1 MKKLNDQII
10 RITRAL
16 NHPIRIQILYY
27 LNDHQKSSVNNLVKQ
42 FDVSQPAISRHL
54 RILEEAKLVK
64 SERVKQEKYYSLA
77 DNHIIKILD
86 VLRQHVKEQFEFD
99 KHIKICLYNDVILE
113 QKHLNEIQQIL
124 HFKYFL

>member
-1 MKKLNDQII
+1 MDEQII

-27 LNDHQKSSVNNLVKQ
+27 LNDNQKSSVNNLVKQ

-64 SERVKQEKYYSLA
+64 SERVKQERYYSLE
-77 DNHIIKILD
+77 DTHVIKILD
-86 VLRQHVKEQFEFD
+86 VLRQHVKEEF
-99 KHIKICLYNDVILE
+99 
-113 QKHLNEIQQIL
+113 
-124 HFKYFL
+124 

>member
-1 MKKLNDQII
+1 MKRVNEQII

-27 LNDHQKSSVNNLVKQ
+27 LNDYQKSSVNNLVKQ

-64 SERVKQEKYYSLA
+64 SERVKQERYYSLE
-77 DNHIIKILD
+77 DTHVIKILD
-86 VLRQHVKEQFEFD
+86 VLRQHVKEEF
-99 KHIKICLYNDVILE
+99 
-113 QKHLNEIQQIL
+113 
-124 HFKYFL
+124 

>member
-1 MKKLNDQII
+1 MNDQII

-27 LNDHQKSSVNNLVKQ
+27 LNDNKESSVNNLVNQ

-54 RILEEAKLVK
+54 RILEEARLVK
-64 SERVKQEKYYSLA
+64 SERVKQEKYYQLF

-86 VLRQHVKEQFEFD
+86 VLR
-99 KHIKICLYNDVILE
+99 
-113 QKHLNEIQQIL
+113 
-124 HFKYFL
+124 

>member
-1 MKKLNDQII
+1 MKKLDEQII

-27 LNDHQKSSVNNLVKQ
+27 LNDNQKSSVNNLVKQ

-64 SERVKQEKYYSLA
+64 SERVRQERYYSLE
-77 DNHIIKILD
+77 DKHVIKILD
-86 VLRQHVKEQFEFD
+86 VLRQHVKEEFETVKSF
-99 KHIKICLYNDVILE
+99 V
-113 QKHLNEIQQIL
+113 
-124 HFKYFL
+124 

>member
-1 MKKLNDQII
+1 MNDQII

-27 LNDHQKSSVNNLVKQ
+27 LNDHKESSVNNLVKQ

-54 RILEEAKLVK
+54 RILEEARLVK
-64 SERVKQEKYYSLA
+64 SKCVKQEKYYQLF

-86 VLRQHVKEQFEFD
+86 VLRQHANGEF
-99 KHIKICLYNDVILE
+99 
-113 QKHLNEIQQIL
+113 
-124 HFKYFL
+124 

>member
-1 MKKLNDQII
+1 MNDQII

-27 LNDHQKSSVNNLVKQ
+27 LNDNKESSVNNLVNQ

-54 RILEEAKLVK
+54 RILEEARLVK
-64 SERVKQEKYYSLA
+64 RERVKQEKYYQLF

-86 VLRQHVKEQFEFD
+86 VLRQHANGEF
-99 KHIKICLYNDVILE
+99 
-113 QKHLNEIQQIL
+113 
-124 HFKYFL
+124 

>member
-1 MKKLNDQII
+1 MKKLDEQII

-27 LNDHQKSSVNNLVKQ
+27 LNDNQKSSVNNLVKQ

-64 SERVKQEKYYSLA
+64 SERVKQERYYSLE
-77 DNHIIKILD
+77 DTHVIKILD
-86 VLRQHVKEQFEFD
+86 VLRQHVKEEF
-99 KHIKICLYNDVILE
+99 
-113 QKHLNEIQQIL
+113 
-124 HFKYFL
+124 

>member
-1 MKKLNDQII
+1 MKKLDEQII

-27 LNDHQKSSVNNLVKQ
+27 LNDNQKSSVNNLVKQ

-64 SERVKQEKYYSLA
+64 SERVRQERYYSLE
-77 DNHIIKILD
+77 DKHVIKILD
-86 VLRQHVKEQFEFD
+86 VLRQHVKEE
-99 KHIKICLYNDVILE
+99 
-113 QKHLNEIQQIL
+113 
-124 HFKYFL
+124 

>member
-1 MKKLNDQII
+1 MKKLDEQII

-27 LNDHQKSSVNNLVKQ
+27 LNDNQKSSVNNLVKQ

-64 SERVKQEKYYSLA
+64 SERVKQERYYSLE
-77 DNHIIKILD
+77 DTHVIKILD
-86 VLRQHVKEQFEFD
+86 VLRKHVKEEF
-99 KHIKICLYNDVILE
+99 
-113 QKHLNEIQQIL
+113 
-124 HFKYFL
+124 

>member
-1 MKKLNDQII
+1 MEKKLNDQII

-27 LNDHQKSSVNNLVKQ
+27 LNDHKESSVNNLVKQ

-54 RILEEAKLVK
+54 RILEEARLVK
-64 SERVKQEKYYSLA
+64 SKRVKQEKYYQLF

-86 VLRQHVKEQFEFD
+86 VLRQHDNGEF
-99 KHIKICLYNDVILE
+99 
-113 QKHLNEIQQIL
+113 
-124 HFKYFL
+124 

>member
-1 MKKLNDQII
+1 MDEQII

-27 LNDHQKSSVNNLVKQ
+27 LNDNQKSSVNNLVKQ

-64 SERVKQEKYYSLA
+64 SERVRQERYYSLE
-77 DNHIIKILD
+77 DKHVIKILD
-86 VLRQHVKEQFEFD
+86 VLRQHVKEEF
-99 KHIKICLYNDVILE
+99 Y
-113 QKHLNEIQQIL
+113 
-124 HFKYFL
+124 

>member
-1 MKKLNDQII
+1 MEKKLNDQII

-27 LNDHQKSSVNNLVKQ
+27 LNDNKESSVNNLVKQ

-54 RILEEAKLVK
+54 RILEEARLVK
-64 SERVKQEKYYSLA
+64 SKRVKQEKYYQLF

-86 VLRQHVKEQFEFD
+86 VLRQHANGEF
-99 KHIKICLYNDVILE
+99 
-113 QKHLNEIQQIL
+113 
-124 HFKYFL
+124 

>member
-1 MKKLNDQII
+1 MKRVNEQII

-27 LNDHQKSSVNNLVKQ
+27 LNDNQKSSVNNLVKQ

-64 SERVKQEKYYSLA
+64 SERVRQERYYSLE
-77 DNHIIKILD
+77 DKHVIKILD
-86 VLRQHVKEQFEFD
+86 VLRQHVKEEF
-99 KHIKICLYNDVILE
+99 
-113 QKHLNEIQQIL
+113 
-124 HFKYFL
+124 

>member
-1 MKKLNDQII
+1 MNDQII

-27 LNDHQKSSVNNLVKQ
+27 LNDHKASSVNNLVKQ

-54 RILEEAKLVK
+54 RILEEARLVK
-64 SERVKQEKYYSLA
+64 SKRVKQEKYYQLF

-86 VLRQHVKEQFEFD
+86 VLRQHANGEF
-99 KHIKICLYNDVILE
+99 
-113 QKHLNEIQQIL
+113 
-124 HFKYFL
+124 

>member
-16 NHPIRIQILYY
+16 NHPIRIEILYY

-54 RILEEAKLVK
+54 RILEEANLVK
-64 SERVKQEKYYSLA
+64 SERVKQEKIYSLA
-77 DNHIIKILD
+77 DSHIIKILD
-86 VLRQHVKEQFEFD
+86 MLRQHVEE
-99 KHIKICLYNDVILE
+99 
-113 QKHLNEIQQIL
+113 
-124 HFKYFL
+124 

>member
-1 MKKLNDQII
+1 MDEQII

-27 LNDHQKSSVNNLVKQ
+27 LNDNQKSSVNNLVKQ

-64 SERVKQEKYYSLA
+64 SERVRQERYYSLE
-77 DNHIIKILD
+77 DKHVIKILD
-86 VLRQHVKEQFEFD
+86 VLRQHVK
-99 KHIKICLYNDVILE
+99 
-113 QKHLNEIQQIL
+113 
-124 HFKYFL
+124 